1 MELKRAFDFLYYQQ
15 QKYPK
20 TDALAG
26 KENGQWV
33 KYSTQDVIDIAN
45 RISIGLLKLGIKQD
59 DKVAIISPNRPEW
72 NLADFGI
79 QQIGAVSVPMYPT
92 ITVEDYRYIFNDA
105 GVKVVFVSD
114 KSLYDK
120 VKQATEG
127 MDIYA
132 IYTFDKIPGIAH
144 WTELEAMGKNEDVS
158 QLDSHKAAVK
168 ETDLLTLIYT
178 SGTTGRP
185 KGVMLTHKN
194 VVSNTLA
201 VNKTFTHVPDGTS
214 KALSFL
220 PLCHIYERTGS
231 YVYIYKGTSIYYA
244 ENMDTIAANLQ
255 EVQPDTFNTVP
266 RLLEKVY
273 DKIVSKGLE
282 LTGTK
287 RKLFFWALDLGL
299 KYDPAKDMGFTYN
312 MQLSIARKLIFSKW
326 QAALGGNIKSIQ
338 SGAAALQPRLARV
351 FWAAGIPICE
361 GYGLTETSPVISS
374 TPAIASEVRIG
385 CVGKMIDGVQVR
397 IAEDGEILCKGD
409 NVMLGYYNQP
419 EMTAEVIK
427 DGWFH
432 TGDVGEIVEGKYLK
446 ITDRKKE
453 MFKTSGGKYIAPQVM
468 ENKFKES
475 LLIEQIIV
483 VGEGRNF
490 PSALIVPSFENLR
503 NWCQA
508 MEISYSTD
516 AEMVKNP
523 RVIAKFEEEVENYN
537 ANFGQWE
544 KVKKFRLLPQPWG
557 IETGELTPTLKLKRK
572 IIHQKYANYIE
583 EMYT

>member
-26 KENGQWV
+26 KENGQWI

-45 RISIGLLKLGIKQD
+45 RISIGLLKLGIKKD
-59 DKVAIISPNRPEW
+59 DKVAIISANRPEW
-72 NLADFGI
+72 NFADFGI
-79 QQIGAVSVPMYPT
+79 QQIGAISVPMYPT

-105 GVKVVFVSD
+105 DVKVVFVSD
-114 KSLYDK
+114 RALYDK

-132 IYTFDKIPGIAH
+132 IYTFDKIDGIAH
-144 WTELEAMGKNEDVS
+144 WTELENMGKNEDVG
-158 QLDSHKAAVK
+158 QLDDHRAAVK
-168 ETDLLTLIYT
+168 ESDLLTLIYT

-194 VVSNTLA
+194 VVSNTLS
-201 VNKTFTHVPDGTS
+201 VSKTFTHVPDGAS

-282 LTGTK
+282 LTGIK

-299 KYDPAKDMGFTYN
+299 KYDPAKDMGFSYHI
-312 MQLSIARKLIFSKW
+312 QLSIARKLIFSKW
-326 QAALGGNIKSIQ
+326 QAALGGHIKSIQ

-385 CVGKMIDGVQVR
+385 CVGKIIEGVQVK
-397 IAEDGEILCKGD
+397 IADDGEILCKGD
-409 NVMLGYYNQP
+409 NVMLGYYKQP
-419 EMTAEVIK
+419 ELTAQVLK

-432 TGDVGEIVEGKYLK
+432 TGDVGELVEGKYLK

-503 NWCQA
+503 SWCQA
-508 MEISYSTD
+508 MEIPYSSD
-516 AEMVKNP
+516 ADMVQHP
-523 RVIAKFEEEVENYN
+523 RVIAKFEEEIENYN

-544 KVKKFRLLPQPWG
+544 KVKKFRLLPKAWG

-572 IIHQKYANYIE
+572 IIHQKYADYIE

>member
-15 QKYPK
+15 KNYPK
-20 TDALAG
+20 ADALAG
-26 KENGQWV
+26 KENGQWI

-45 RISIGLLKLGIKQD
+45 RISIGLLKLGIKKGD
-59 DKVAIISPNRPEW
+59 RVAIISPNRPEW
-72 NLADFGI
+72 NLTDFGI
-79 QQIGAVSVPMYPT
+79 QQIGAISVPMYPT
-92 ITVEDYRYIFNDA
+92 ITVDDYRYIFNDA
-105 GVKVVFVSD
+105 DVKVVFVSD
-114 KSLYDK
+114 RSLYEK
-120 VKQATEG
+120 VKKATEG
-127 MDIYA
+127 LDIYA
-132 IYTFDKIPGIAH
+132 IYTFDKLPDLAH

-201 VNKTFTHVPDGTS
+201 VNKTFTHVPNGAS

-231 YVYIYKGTSIYYA
+231 YVYVYKGTSIYYA
-244 ENMDTIAANLQ
+244 ESMETIAANLQ
-255 EVQPDTFNTVP
+255 EVKPDTFNTVP

-282 LTGTK
+282 LTGAK
-287 RKLFFWALDLGL
+287 RKLFFWALELGL
-299 KYDPAKDMGFTYN
+299 KYDPAKDMGFSYN

-351 FWAAGIPICE
+351 FWAAGIPVCE

-385 CVGKMIDGVQVR
+385 CVGKVLEGVQVK

-409 NVMLGYYNQP
+409 NVMLGYYKQP
-419 EMTAEVIK
+419 EMTAEVLK

-508 MEISYSTD
+508 MEITYTSD
-516 AEMVKNP
+516 ADIVKHP
-523 RVIAKFEEEVENYN
+523 RVIAKFEEEIETYN

-544 KVKKFRLLPQPWG
+544 KVKKFRLLPKPWG
-557 IETGELTPTLKLKRK
+557 IDSGELTPTLKLKRK
-572 IIHQKYANYIE
+572 VIHQKYADYIE
-583 EMYT
+583 GMYT